1 MVCVLNF
8 LDNITNEIIETC
20 VLIFMSMTNY
30 RSWFI
35 LRITL
40 SRLSWV
46 FYGKRDHWQ
55 EQNELFSHSKNSQ
68 ENTLIETL
76 GDLLDNESVKVS
88 DYADQN
94 DSFKIQHQS
103 GSAFLAIH
111 SHHI

>member
-1 MVCVLNF
+1 
-8 LDNITNEIIETC
+8 
-20 VLIFMSMTNY
+20 MSMTNY

-35 LRITL
+35 FKNLL
-40 SRLSWV
+40 LVV
-46 FYGKRDHWQ
+46 FLGFFMESATIAQ

-68 ENTLIETL
+68 ENTLNETL

-103 GSAFLAIH
+103 GSAFLAN
-111 SHHI
+111 SLRSYFKKPDFFYSFLSQAP

>member
-1 MVCVLNF
+1 
-8 LDNITNEIIETC
+8 
-20 VLIFMSMTNY
+20 MSMTNY

-35 LRITL
+35 FKNLL
-40 SRLSWV
+40 LVV
-46 FYGKRDHWQ
+46 FLGFFMESVTIGQ

-68 ENTLIETL
+68 ENTLNETL

-103 GSAFLAIH
+103 GSAFLAN
-111 SHHI
+111 SLPSYFKKPDFFYSFLSQAP

>member
-1 MVCVLNF
+1 
-8 LDNITNEIIETC
+8 
-20 VLIFMSMTNY
+20 MSMTNY

-35 LRITL
+35 FKNLL
-40 SRLSWV
+40 LVV
-46 FYGKRDHWQ
+46 FLGFFMESATIAQ

-68 ENTLIETL
+68 ENTLNETL

-103 GSAFLAIH
+103 GSAFLAN
-111 SHHI
+111 SLPSYFKKPDFFYSFLSQAP